1 MEQIIQNAI
10 ELPDG
15 TILISRS
22 VHDYIEKDWY
32 YVDGG
37 NDYIRY
43 GCPVNCEDKIKLLD
57 LYDDSSL
64 SELKEKLVWGTY
76 GISNNLEHNS
86 LKWVK
91 LINCTTNHLENIL
104 TVQKSRLKTDK
115 INLYINVIE
124 SILND
129 RQMIERNKKIKIII
143 KNL

>member
-1 MEQIIQNAI
+1 
-10 ELPDG
+10 
-15 TILISRS
+15 
-22 VHDYIEKDWY
+22 
-32 YVDGG
+32 
-37 NDYIRY
+37 
-43 GCPVNCEDKIKLLD
+43 VNCEDKIKLLD